1 MITLRKAQDRG
12 HAQHGWLDSWHTF
25 SFGDYYDPKQMGFR
39 SLRVIND
46 DSVAPGQGF
55 PTHSHRDMEII
66 TYVLDGALE
75 HKDSMG
81 NGSVMKPGDVQRMT
95 AGTGVGHSEFNAS
108 RSEPAHFLQIW
119 LLPESRNLPPGYEQ
133 KHFSKQDRQGKLRV
147 VASREG
153 ADGAVQV
160 HQDVTL
166 LAGIFGAGESTSY
179 TLAAGRHAW
188 LHVARGKI
196 SVNGHELQARVM
208 PCRRATK
215 QRSHSATQ
223 PTPKCCCSTWA
234 EPRSR
239 LTRARAPGS
248 SFGWEV
254 R

>member
-25 SFGDYYDPKQMGFR
+25 SFGDYYDPKHMGFR

-46 DSVAPGQGF
+46 DSVAPGNGF

-66 TYVLDGALE
+66 TYVLDGSLE

-95 AGTGVGHSEFNAS
+95 AGTGVGHSEFNGS
-108 RSEPAHFLQIW
+108 RNEPVHFLQIW
-119 LLPESRNLPPGYEQ
+119 VLPEARNLPPGYEQ
-133 KHFSKQDRQGKLRV
+133 KHFSKEDRRGSLRL

-160 HQDVTL
+160 HQDVKL
-166 LAGIFGAGESTSY
+166 LAGLFGAGDSVSY
-179 TLAAGRHAW
+179 ALPAGRHAW

-196 SVNGHELQARVM
+196 RVNGHDLEAGDAVQASEE
-208 PCRRATK
+208 AALLL
-215 QRSHSATQ
+215 SDASD
-223 PTPKCCCSTWA
+223 A
-234 EPRSR
+234 EV
-239 LTRARAPGS
+239 LLFDLG
-248 SFGWEV
+248 
-254 R
+254 

>member
-25 SFGDYYDPKQMGFR
+25 SFGDYYDPKHMGFR

-46 DSVAPGQGF
+46 DSVAPGKGF

-66 TYVLDGALE
+66 TYVLNGSLE

-95 AGTGVGHSEFNAS
+95 AGTGVGHSEFNGS
-108 RSEPAHFLQIW
+108 RNEPVHFLQIW
-119 LLPESRNLPPGYEQ
+119 VLPEARNLPPGYEQ
-133 KHFSKQDRQGKLRV
+133 KHFSKEDRRGSLRL

-160 HQDVTL
+160 HQDMKL
-166 LAGIFGAGESTSY
+166 LAGLFGAGDSVSY
-179 TLAAGRHAW
+179 ALPAGRHAW

-196 SVNGHELQARVM
+196 RVNGHDLEAGDAVQASEE
-208 PCRRATK
+208 AALLL
-215 QRSHSATQ
+215 SDASD
-223 PTPKCCCSTWA
+223 A
-234 EPRSR
+234 EV
-239 LTRARAPGS
+239 LLFDLG
-248 SFGWEV
+248 
-254 R
+254 